1 MSRESAL
8 VKNTLILSVGKFL
21 PKLFTLIT
29 LPIMTAELSKAEY
42 GTFDLI
48 ETLVTLL
55 LPAVTLQIQSAAF
68 RFLIDCRNDKER
80 SSAIITNIMAFT
92 LFMSVIT
99 VLIFLL
105 VSVNIDLA
113 TRLLVGLYFLADIE
127 MCTVGMIVRGLSYN
141 KYFSM
146 ASVELS
152 FVNMIVTVIT
162 LKFFKWGINGVILGL
177 LLGNIIGVVY
187 MAHKSKL
194 FSYIS
199 FNKLSKKQIK
209 EMLAYSWPMVPNN
222 MSNWVLNLSD
232 RLIIISFIGI
242 EANGVF
248 AVASK
253 IPKLFMIVQQVL
265 VMAWQE
271 NAAIYAND
279 KDVEKYYSKM
289 FDKIYCLAVG
299 AMGMLI
305 AFSPILFKILV
316 RGEYDEAFFQM
327 PILFLGLLF
336 CCLSAFQGGIYL
348 AYKKTKSVGV
358 TTMISA
364 GVNVLVDLS
373 LINFIGI
380 TAGSVSTLVAYMFL
394 FVFRMFNVLKIQKL
408 TYNYG
413 KIIGLFAVLCVM
425 SVLCYQ
431 RNMVLDIVNM
441 VISLA
446 FFALINK
453 SVIVSFLKTA
463 KKKLAHGK

>member
-21 PKLFTLIT
+21 PKLFALIT
-29 LPIMTAELSKAEY
+29 LPVMTAELSKAEY

-68 RFLIDCRNDKER
+68 RFLIDCRNDKEK
-80 SSAIITNIMAFT
+80 SSEIISSIMIYTTCVSA
-92 LFMSVIT
+92 VT
-99 VLIFLL
+99 VLLFIL
-105 VSVNIDLA
+105 VMVNIDFA
-113 TRLLVGLYFLADIE
+113 TRVLIGIYFFADIQ
-127 MCTVGMIVRGLSYN
+127 MCTIGMIVRGLSYN

-146 ASVELS
+146 AAVQLS
-152 FVNMIVTVIT
+152 FVNMVVTLVT
-162 LKFFKWGINGVILGL
+162 LKFFKWGINGVILAL
-177 LLGNIIGVVY
+177 LLGNLVGVIY
-187 MAHKSKL
+187 MVHRSKL

-199 FNKLSKKQIK
+199 ADKFSKKQIK
-209 EMLAYSWPMVPNN
+209 QMLAYSWPMVPNN
-222 MSNWVLNLSD
+222 MSSWVLNLSD
-232 RLIIISFIGI
+232 RLIIISFINL

-248 AVASK
+248 AVANK
-253 IPKLFMIVQQVL
+253 IPKLFMVVQQVI

-271 NAAIYAND
+271 NASIYAND

-289 FDKIYCLAVG
+289 FDRIYCLAVG

-316 RGEYDEAFFQM
+316 RGDYDEAFSQM

-336 CCLSAFQGGIYL
+336 CCLSAFQGGIYV
-348 AYKKTKSVGV
+348 AYKKTKSVGI

-364 GVNVLVDLS
+364 GVNVVVDLA

-394 FVFRMFNVLKIQKL
+394 FIYRMFNVCKIKKL
-408 TYNYG
+408 TYNYA
-413 KIIGLFAVLCVM
+413 KIIGLFAILCVM
-425 SVLCYQ
+425 SVMCYQ
-431 RNMVLDIVNM
+431 RRMVLDIVNM
-441 VISLA
+441 LVSIV
-446 FFALINK
+446 FFFVINK
-453 SVIVSFLKTA
+453 EIVVSFLKTA
-463 KKKLAHGK
+463 KKKLAH